1 MEESYKA
8 PIRTRDFAEDKD
20 LTIVEP
26 VKLDTYEFE
35 EPTEEEPVEYVMP
48 LADFNAW
55 RHCHGEDWA
64 KKFGQNPDID
74 IRSVDGETIIITER
88 PSKTRKASLIEALEE
103 EA

>member
-8 PIRTRDFAEDKD
+8 PIHTRDFAKDKD

-35 EPTEEEPVEYVMP
+35 KPTEEEPVEYVMP

-55 RHCHGEDWA
+55 LQRHGEEMD
-64 KKFGQNPDID
+64 KRFGQNPDID
-74 IRSVDGETIIITER
+74 IRVEGETIIITER
-88 PSKTRKASLIEALEE
+88 PSKTHKASLIEALKE